1 MIFQEI
7 LLFDSLLE
15 KKQKITT
22 KPLSEE
28 LIPTNLIAEW
38 NLLSYIRQQVAA
50 VIESFAWSIT
60 YWQIKL

>member
-7 LLFDSLLE
+7 LLFDSLLA

-28 LIPTNLIAEW
+28 LILTNLIADW